1 MAVSDADK
9 RAAERFFVD
18 APIEGRVG
26 EQPFAGRLHDISTTG
41 AAITGVADVVF
52 ENDQFVQLHMAGM
65 GQQRGYVRRRI
76 PDGFALQFDD
86 GGDEEKRKREVAELL
101 RAMGPR
107 GLQG

>member
-1 MAVSDADK
+1 MADSDADK
-9 RAAERFFVD
+9 RAAERYFVD

-26 EQPFAGRLHDISTTG
+26 EQPFVGRLHDISSTG

-65 GQQRGYVRRRI
+65 GQQCGYVRRRI
-76 PDGFALQFDD
+76 PDGFALQFDANQD
-86 GGDEEKRKREVAELL
+86 DEKREREVAEML
-101 RAMGPR
+101 RVLGPR